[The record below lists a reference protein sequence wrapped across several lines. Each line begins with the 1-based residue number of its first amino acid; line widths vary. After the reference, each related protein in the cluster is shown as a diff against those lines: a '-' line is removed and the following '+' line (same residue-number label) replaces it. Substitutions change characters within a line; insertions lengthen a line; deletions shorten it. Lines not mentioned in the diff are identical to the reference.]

1 MFVLRLVAQ
10 TVKTS
15 GSDAARGLHRFL
27 ADGKDLRLEAREF
40 VVIYGLKVA
49 NRIQLG
55 DGAFLAPMD
64 ECFISEEGF
73 SDEDAQRL
81 RTFGATGSA
90 FRDGC
95 GGSSV
100 FVRDVTWG
108 PGILPLSEEP
118 HLDLADTASRF
129 PLDVETVMDL
139 LSVASHRPLVISTRH
154 TRLEQWMHEVDPNL
168 GYGSWRGGGFTYDG
182 WWEEGDLSC
191 EAAVRFTE
199 SVDGWRGFEFPSDQ
213 ERNALKLA
221 LRRLAGSFGRTGR
234 MQVQDRTLDYAI
246 ALEVLYRLDSSELTY
261 KLATRAACLLEK
273 SPGKRLATFKKMTE
287 FYGIRSAIVHG
298 STTRK
303 HKKLGPKDFGRACDN
318 GRDLACATLSA
329 ILRHG
334 RFPDWKQIIF
344 DAEDEPVAP
353 SLPDTNLQDSS

>member
-1 MFVLRLVAQ
+1 MTETTFDSDEWVARLGASLEALALAATYTVSFESYGSHLTYDEFRSIQAKAGRDPAIRDAVASTYTTLRSEVPEQRAILHEHPVLKEVLEDSGGGEEMYLVSPPGSMSGTNTTMFVLRLVAQ

-154 TRLEQWMHEVDPNL
+154 TRLAQWMHEVDPNL

-182 WWEEGDLSC
+182 WWEEGDLSR

-213 ERNALKLA
+213 ERNALKLGFWC
-221 LRRLAGSFGRTGR
+221 R
-234 MQVQDRTLDYAI
+234 
-246 ALEVLYRLDSSELTY
+246 
-261 KLATRAACLLEK
+261 
-273 SPGKRLATFKKMTE
+273 
-287 FYGIRSAIVHG
+287 
-298 STTRK
+298 
-303 HKKLGPKDFGRACDN
+303 
-318 GRDLACATLSA
+318 
-329 ILRHG
+329 
-334 RFPDWKQIIF
+334 
-344 DAEDEPVAP
+344 
-353 SLPDTNLQDSS
+353 